1 MTIIH
6 RDDITPLVN
15 ERGETIRELASPSL
29 SGLHSHSLAESIIL
43 PGTSTIPHHHHAGE
57 EVYYVLRGRGRITLG
72 SEGRDQTHDVGPGD
86 AITIRPGT
94 FHHLVNAGDEDLVIL
109 CSCAPAYAPE
119 DFVSGRPKKD

>member
-15 ERGETIRELASPSL
+15 ERGEALRELASPKL
-29 SGLHSHSLAESIIL
+29 SGLHRHSLAESMIA
-43 PGTSTIPHHHHAGE
+43 PGGETIPHQHHAGE

-72 SEGRDQTHDVGPGD
+72 DRTHDVGPGD

-94 FHHLVNAGDEDLVIL
+94 FHHLVNVGDEELVIL
-109 CSCAPAYAPE
+109 CSCAPAFAPE
-119 DFVSGRPKKD
+119 DFIPGCPETR